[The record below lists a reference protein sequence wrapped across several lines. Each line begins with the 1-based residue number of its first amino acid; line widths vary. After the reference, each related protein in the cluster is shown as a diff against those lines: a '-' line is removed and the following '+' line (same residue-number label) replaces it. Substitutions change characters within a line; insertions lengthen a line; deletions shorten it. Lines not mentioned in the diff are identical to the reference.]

1 MERGS
6 VLVSRCDGAFLGG
19 AHLVMASMDSL
30 RIFRR
35 GKGGGDYKGRIAV
48 ALREIEGQR
57 KELDQLKAR
66 LSERRQKLFE
76 TTVRALQEKNKS
88 KAAVYATEHAEV
100 RKVARVVEASE
111 LALTQVSLRLQS
123 ITEIGDAML
132 HMDTA
137 FRSLKQISKEM
148 RGVIPALDAASTD
161 INSTFVETMAQMGQI
176 SPNINIDIKTENTE
190 DLVEQAKRYAEEQSA
205 RLKDSLNMMPGKF
218 EEEIFQTS
226 ADDTPLLATGDEEE
240 NVVLGTIYSAPKDEK
255 VEYEVLRYAAT
266 HEGALDISRTSQ
278 QLGIPQDLVEQSM
291 IHLVAQGKVKPA
303 PSRSSE
309 QH

>member
-1 MERGS
+1 
-6 VLVSRCDGAFLGG
+6 
-19 AHLVMASMDSL
+19 VMASMDTL

-35 GKGGGDYKGRIAV
+35 GRGGGDIKGRIAV
-48 ALREIEGQR
+48 ALRDIDIQR
-57 KELDQLKAR
+57 KELDALKLR
-66 LSERRQKLFE
+66 LAERRQKLFE

-100 RKVARVVEASE
+100 RKVCRVVDASE

-148 RGVIPALDAASTD
+148 QGVIPALDAASTD
-161 INSTFVETMAQMGQI
+161 INSTLVETMAQMGQI
-176 SPNINIDIKTENTE
+176 SPNINIDIKADNSEE
-190 DLVEQAKRYAEEQSA
+190 LVEQAKKYAEEQSA
-205 RLKDSLNMMPGKF
+205 RLRDSLSMMPGKF
-218 EEEIFQTS
+218 EEQILRTAEDH
-226 ADDTPLLATGDEEE
+226 APLLATGDEDEE

-255 VEYEVLRYAAT
+255 IDYEVLRYAAT
-266 HEGALDISRTSQ
+266 HEGAMDVSRTSQ
-278 QLGIPQDLVEQSM
+278 QLGIPQDVVEESM

-303 PSRSSE
+303 PSRSSDSR
-309 QH
+309 

>member
-1 MERGS
+1 
-6 VLVSRCDGAFLGG
+6 
-19 AHLVMASMDSL
+19 VMASMDPL

-35 GKGGGDYKGRIAV
+35 GRGGGDYKARIAV
-48 ALREIEGQR
+48 ALRDIETQR
-57 KELDQLKAR
+57 KELDALKAR
-66 LSERRQKLFE
+66 LAERRQKLFE
-76 TTVRALQEKNKS
+76 TTVRSLQEKNQS
-88 KAAVYATEHAEV
+88 KAAVYAAEHAEV
-100 RKVARVVEASE
+100 RKVCRVVEASE

-148 RGVIPALDAASTD
+148 QGVIPALDAASTD
-161 INSTFVETMAQMGQI
+161 INSTLVETMAQMGQI
-176 SPNINIDIKTENTE
+176 SPNINIDIRTENSE
-190 DLVEQAKRYAEEQSA
+190 DLVEQARRFAEEQSA

-218 EEEIFQTS
+218 EEQILRTAE
-226 ADDTPLLATGDEEE
+226 DHTPLLATGDDDEEE
-240 NVVLGTIYSAPKDEK
+240 SIVLGTLYSAPKDEK
-255 VEYEVLRYAAT
+255 VDFEVLRYAAT

-303 PSRSSE
+303 PSRNVDPR
-309 QH
+309 

>member
-1 MERGS
+1 
-6 VLVSRCDGAFLGG
+6 
-19 AHLVMASMDSL
+19 MASMDSL

-57 KELDQLKAR
+57 KELDLLKGR
-66 LSERRQKLFE
+66 LAERRQKLFE
-76 TTVRALQEKNKS
+76 TTVRALHDKNRS
-88 KAAVYATEHAEV
+88 KAAVYATEHEEV
-100 RKVARVVEASE
+100 RKVSRVVEASE

-123 ITEIGDAML
+123 ITEIGDAMH

-137 FRSLKQISKEM
+137 FRSLKQVSKEM
-148 RGVIPALDAASTD
+148 QGVMPALDAASTD
-161 INSTFVETMAQMGQI
+161 INSTLVETMAQMGQI
-176 SPNINIDIKTENTE
+176 SPSINIDIKTEGSE

-205 RLKDSLNMMPGKF
+205 RLRDSLNMMPDRF
-218 EEEIFQTS
+218 EEQVVQTVE
-226 ADDTPLLATGDEEE
+226 DHTPLLATGDDQDESI
-240 NVVLGTIYSAPKDEK
+240 VLGTLYSAPKDEK
-255 VEYEVLRYAAT
+255 VEREVMRYAAT

-303 PSRSSE
+303 LSRSNE
-309 QH
+309 QR

>member
-1 MERGS
+1 
-6 VLVSRCDGAFLGG
+6 
-19 AHLVMASMDSL
+19 MASMDPL

-35 GKGGGDYKGRIAV
+35 GRGGGDYKARIAV
-48 ALREIEGQR
+48 ALRDIETQR
-57 KELDQLKAR
+57 KELDALKAR
-66 LSERRQKLFE
+66 LAERRQKLFE
-76 TTVRALQEKNKS
+76 TTVRSLQEKNQS

-100 RKVARVVEASE
+100 RKVCRVVEASE

-148 RGVIPALDAASTD
+148 QGVIPALDAASTD
-161 INSTFVETMAQMGQI
+161 INSTLVETMAQMGQI
-176 SPNINIDIKTENTE
+176 SPNINIDIRTENTE
-190 DLVEQAKRYAEEQSA
+190 DLIEQARKFAEEQST
-205 RLKDSLNMMPGKF
+205 RLKDSLNIMPGKF
-218 EEEIFQTS
+218 EEQIHRT
-226 ADDTPLLATGDEEE
+226 ADDHTALLATGDDEEE
-240 NVVLGTIYSAPKDEK
+240 SVVLGTLYSAPKDEK
-255 VEYEVLRYAAT
+255 VDFEVLRYAST

-303 PSRSSE
+303 PSRNVDSR
-309 QH
+309 

>member
-1 MERGS
+1 MRCG
-6 VLVSRCDGAFLGG
+6 VSSGG
-19 AHLVMASMDSL
+19 ADLAMASMDSL

-35 GKGGGDYKGRIAV
+35 GRGGGDYKGRIAV
-48 ALREIEGQR
+48 ALRDIETQR
-57 KELDQLKAR
+57 KELDALKAR
-66 LSERRQKLFE
+66 LAERRQKLFE
-76 TTVRALQEKNKS
+76 TTVRALQEKNQS

-100 RKVARVVEASE
+100 RKVCRVVEASE

-148 RGVIPALDAASTD
+148 QGVIPALDAASTD
-161 INSTFVETMAQMGQI
+161 INSTLVETMAQMGQI

-218 EEEIFQTS
+218 DEQILRT
-226 ADDTPLLATGDEEE
+226 ADDHTPLLATGDDEEE
-240 NVVLGTIYSAPKDEK
+240 NIVLGTLYSAPKDEK
-255 VEYEVLRYAAT
+255 VDFEVLRYAAT

-303 PSRSSE
+303 PGRSSDSR
-309 QH
+309 

>member
-1 MERGS
+1 
-6 VLVSRCDGAFLGG
+6 
-19 AHLVMASMDSL
+19 MASMDSL

-35 GKGGGDYKGRIAV
+35 RGGGDYKGRIAV

-57 KELDQLKAR
+57 KELDLLKGR
-66 LSERRQKLFE
+66 LADRRQKLFE
-76 TTVRALQEKNKS
+76 TTVRALQDKNKS

-100 RKVARVVEASE
+100 RKVCRVVEASE
-111 LALTQVSLRLQS
+111 LALTQVALRLQS
-123 ITEIGDAML
+123 ITEIGDAMH

-137 FRSLKQISKEM
+137 FRSLKQVSKEM
-148 RGVIPALDAASTD
+148 QGVMPALDAASTD
-161 INSTFVETMAQMGQI
+161 INSTLVETMAQMGQI
-176 SPNINIDIKTENTE
+176 SPINIDIKTEDSE

-205 RLKDSLNMMPGKF
+205 RLRDSLNVMPDRF
-218 EEEIFQTS
+218 EEQIVRTVE
-226 ADDTPLLATGDEEE
+226 DHTPLLAAGDDHDESF
-240 NVVLGTIYSAPKDEK
+240 VLGTLYSSPKDEK
-255 VEYEVLRYAAT
+255 VEYEVMRYAAT

-309 QH
+309 